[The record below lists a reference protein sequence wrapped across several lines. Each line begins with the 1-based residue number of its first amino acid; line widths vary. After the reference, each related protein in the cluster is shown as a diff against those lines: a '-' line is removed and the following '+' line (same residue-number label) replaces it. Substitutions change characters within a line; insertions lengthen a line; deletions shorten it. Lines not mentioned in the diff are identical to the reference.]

1 MSLALIGGRMANEI
15 VGWVEK
21 KTGPPAAILDNAE
34 KVKDF
39 IDDNDVAIVGFFKDQ
54 VQRH

>member
-1 MSLALIGGRMANEI
+1 MANEI